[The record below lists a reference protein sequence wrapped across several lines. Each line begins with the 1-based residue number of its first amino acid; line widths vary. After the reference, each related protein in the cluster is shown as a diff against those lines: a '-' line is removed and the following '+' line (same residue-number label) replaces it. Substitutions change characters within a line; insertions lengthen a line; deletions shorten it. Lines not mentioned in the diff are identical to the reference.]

1 MLHFILDSLSNITA
15 RDFLL
20 KKSPDVQQMK
30 YLREFNETSS
40 WIQFCSKIKSK
51 CVLAS
56 LDCPFE
62 TRVRS
67 YETH

>member
-40 WIQFCSKIKSK
+40 WMQFCSKM
-51 CVLAS
+51 LAS